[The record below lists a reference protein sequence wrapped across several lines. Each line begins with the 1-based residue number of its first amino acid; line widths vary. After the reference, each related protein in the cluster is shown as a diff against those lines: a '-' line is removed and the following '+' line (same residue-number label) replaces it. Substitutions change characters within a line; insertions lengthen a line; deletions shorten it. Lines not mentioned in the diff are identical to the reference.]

1 MPRKIRYIF
10 PFIFAAGGIAFSIFS
25 IWTSTQGITP
35 FDLLPYTIPGF
46 EGEIFTDIIMLL
58 VIAIPVLILEY
69 FIIGLPIA
77 ALFVIGS
84 KIVKGATTDIN
95 IMEIGKEF
103 GGVRIINRAAAP
115 ALFAISWAGLIRSI
129 ITNAFFGDP
138 PTIPQDI
145 QFFWNLSLTLMA
157 SLVIMPIALIIF
169 LPTWVINDAGIVT
182 HTEKRGFKVRQPPY
196 VEGVGRWYSN
206 IVGGFAL
213 IAYPLSAFT
222 NNFYDPLIANPNVFI
237 DDPLNIFVS
246 FVWTFGLPL
255 MIMAF
260 IVPVVVLNEIYHE
273 KLTSRLIRFAKR
285 LGADHIKM
293 PEFEEVT

>member
-1 MPRKIRYIF
+1 MPRKLRYIF
-10 PFIFAAGGIAFSIFS
+10 PFAFAAGGIGFSIYS
-25 IWTSTQGITP
+25 IWMSTQGVP
-35 FDLLPYTIPGF
+35 SFDLFPYAFPGF
-46 EGEIFTDIIMLL
+46 EGTIFTDILMLL
-58 VIAIPVLILEY
+58 IVAIPVLILEY
-69 FIIGLPIA
+69 FIIGLPLA
-77 ALFVIGS
+77 VLFVIGS
-84 KIVKGATTDIN
+84 KLIKGATTDIN
-95 IMEIGKEF
+95 IMEIGREF

-129 ITNAFFGDP
+129 IENAFFGTP
-138 PTIPQDI
+138 PSIPPEI
-145 QFFWNLSLTLMA
+145 EFLWGLILTLMA
-157 SLVIMPIALIIF
+157 SLILMPIALIVF

-182 HTEKRGFKVRQPPY
+182 HTDRKGFKVRQPPY

-222 NNFYDPLIANPNVFI
+222 NNFYDPLVMNPNVFI
-237 DDPLNIFVS
+237 DDPLKILVS
-246 FVWTFGLPL
+246 FLWTFGLPL

-273 KLTSRLIRFAKR
+273 KLTNRLIRFAKR
-285 LGADHIKM
+285 IGADHIKM